1 MRIQI
6 NENFEKLAQNYL
18 FSEIAK
24 RVKAYTE
31 NHPEAK
37 IIRMGI
43 GDVTL
48 PLRPLVVDA
57 MKAAADEMG
66 KADTFR
72 GYPPDFGFEFL
83 REAVSAHYAGF
94 GVQVP
99 AQEIF
104 ISDGAKSDCGNIV
117 DILGDN
123 TIYLPDPVY
132 PVYMDSNL
140 MSGRH
145 IRLMPSTQENGFLP
159 MPDETLSTGV
169 YYLCSPNNPTGAA
182 YSAEQL
188 AKWVDFA
195 CRTGSLIIY
204 DAAYEAFVTDDS
216 PRSIFAIPGAQD
228 CAIEIASFSKTAGF
242 TGTRCA
248 YTVIPSGLTAGG
260 VSLHALWSR
269 RQATKFNGVSYP
281 VQRAAQAAYSPE
293 GMAQCMEN
301 IEYYL
306 GNAAILCDL
315 LEEKGIFYTGGKN
328 SPYVWFKCTGGMDSW
343 AFFDYLLNEVQVV
356 GTPGAGFGACGE
368 GFFRLSS
375 FSSRENTLEAA
386 ERLRGLL

>member
-1 MRIQI
+1 M
-6 NENFEKLAQNYL
+6 
-18 FSEIAK
+18 
-24 RVKAYTE
+24 
-31 NHPEAK
+31 
-37 IIRMGI
+37 
-43 GDVTL
+43 
-48 PLRPLVVDA
+48 
-57 MKAAADEMG
+57 
-66 KADTFR
+66 
-72 GYPPDFGFEFL
+72 
-83 REAVSAHYAGF
+83 
-94 GVQVP
+94 
-99 AQEIF
+99 
-104 ISDGAKSDCGNIV
+104 
-117 DILGDN
+117 
-123 TIYLPDPVY
+123 
-132 PVYMDSNL
+132 
-140 MSGRH
+140 
-145 IRLMPSTQENGFLP
+145 
-159 MPDETLSTGV
+159 
-169 YYLCSPNNPTGAA
+169 
-182 YSAEQL
+182 

>member
-1 MRIQI
+1 M
-6 NENFEKLAQNYL
+6 
-18 FSEIAK
+18 
-24 RVKAYTE
+24 
-31 NHPEAK
+31 
-37 IIRMGI
+37 
-43 GDVTL
+43 
-48 PLRPLVVDA
+48 
-57 MKAAADEMG
+57 
-66 KADTFR
+66 
-72 GYPPDFGFEFL
+72 
-83 REAVSAHYAGF
+83 
-94 GVQVP
+94 
-99 AQEIF
+99 
-104 ISDGAKSDCGNIV
+104 

-216 PRSIFAIPGAQD
+216 PRSIFAVPGAQD
-228 CAIEIASFSKTAGF
+228 CAIEIASFSKTGRLYRHTVRLHGHPLRPDGGRGQPA
-242 TGTRCA
+242 CA
-248 YTVIPSGLTAGG
+248 L
-260 VSLHALWSR
+260 SR